1 MPEQVRYSLIVWEMM
16 NALREFPGPVSAS
29 QVAAVVGRRLA
40 PTAYENE
47 HVRSGGVRWEIILQ
61 FKSGDAATAGWMT
74 KRGGWALVEAGTRAL
89 EQFPTP
95 ERLYAELQRLV
106 RDVDQQR
113 KQAMHA
119 LSDVQQFITEAL
131 DVVEAGQ
138 WTAHNDLAELVG
150 TSAEEVGHFLASFKI
165 QIPNAYRVLNAD
177 GSIPDEGMLNAN
189 YRGTDILRRL
199 AQEGVRFDGSGHA
212 AHEQRLTSDA
222 LKDLLDTRREPD
234 VVMLSSARRAWMVR
248 GTNVEGQNL
257 VPEWRRW
264 KFISLSASQLGEVNH
279 DVTYEELKQQVETA
293 YQHKSYAYRGQR
305 LEELDRFI
313 RRMRPGDLVLSPSHG
328 GVYIGEVTSKPYRAD
343 PDEPLASLR
352 RDVDWFDGLEA
363 FDASELPAPVPAL
376 LQSQA
381 YVVDLTE
388 AYDQL
393 AALVPVKDKQESDV
407 VKPSPEVPRRT
418 LAFRPVSAEMA
429 AGLLMDRAELAK
441 IADLLWE
448 RKQLIF
454 YGPPGTGKTYL
465 AKALARQL
473 TEDGAVKLVQF
484 HPSYTYEDFFEGF
497 RPHGEDS
504 GKLSFKLTPGPFR
517 RFAEVA
523 KDNPTT
529 PYILIIDEINRAN
542 LAKVFGELY
551 FLLEYRDEAISLQY
565 SPSEEFTLPPNLFV
579 IGTMNTADRSIA
591 RIDTAMRRRFA
602 FVELDPRKPP
612 VQGLLARWLA
622 AAGLPDDSALLL
634 DALNAR
640 LGDAEAAIGPS
651 YLMRAAA
658 HDRPDGLERV
668 WQYEIMPLLE
678 DLFYGERNLD
688 SRYGL
693 AALRKAIGT
702 VAPVVAGEADADEA
716 EAGLPEP

>member
-1 MPEQVRYSLIVWEMM
+1 VAERVRFALLAWETLHVLRDADRPLQSREMIPLI
-16 NALREFPGPVSAS
+16 RERF
-29 QVAAVVGRRLA
+29 R
-40 PTAYENE
+40 PTLYENE
-47 HVRSGGVRWEIILQ
+47 AVRTGGVRWEIGVGFL
-61 FKSGDAATAGWMT
+61 SGDMVTIGWMT
-74 KRGGWALVEAGTRAL
+74 KRGGWSLVEAGIGAL
-89 EQFPTP
+89 EAFASPDQ
-95 ERLYAELQRLV
+95 LYAELMRLI
-106 RDVDQQR
+106 REVDERR
-113 KQAMHA
+113 KRAMHS
-119 LSDVQQFITEAL
+119 LSDVQQFVAKAL
-131 DVVEAGQ
+131 EVVEDGR
-138 WTAHNDLAELVG
+138 WTAHADLAELVG
-150 TSAEEVGHFLASFKI
+150 TDPDEVGHFLASFKV

-177 GSIPDEGMLNAN
+177 GSVPNEGMLNASF
-189 YRGTDILRRL
+189 RGTDLRRRL
-199 AQEGVRFDGSGHA
+199 VQEGVEFDATGHA
-212 AHEQRLTSDA
+212 AQEQRLTADA
-222 LKDLLDTRREPD
+222 LKDLLETRPEPD
-234 VVMLSSARRAWMVR
+234 AGPSVPARRAWMVR

-257 VPEWRRW
+257 VPGWRQR
-264 KFISLSASQLGEVNH
+264 KFISLSASQLGEVGQ
-279 DVTYEELKQQVETA
+279 DVSYEELKQQVETA

-313 RRMRPGDLVLSPSHG
+313 RRMRPGDLVLTPSHG
-328 GVYIGEVTSKPYRAD
+328 EVYIGEVTSKPYRAD
-343 PDEPLASLR
+343 SDEPLAVLR

-363 FDASELPAPVPAL
+363 FDASVLPAPVPAL

-393 AALVPVKDKQESDV
+393 AALVPVKNKQESDA

-473 TEDGAVKLVQF
+473 TENGAVKLVQF

-497 RPHGEDS
+497 RPHGED
-504 GKLSFKLTPGPFR
+504 GAKLSFKLTPGPFR

-565 SPSEEFTLPPNLFV
+565 SPGEEFTLPENLFV

-622 AAGLPDDSALLL
+622 AKGLPNDSALVL
-634 DALNAR
+634 DVLNAR
-640 LGDAEAAIGPS
+640 LGDADAAIGPS
-651 YLMRAAA
+651 YLMKASV

-668 WQYEIMPLLE
+668 WQYEIIPLLA
-678 DLFYGERNLD
+678 DLFYGERDLD

-693 AALRKAIGT
+693 AALRKGVGI
-702 VAPVVAGEADADEA
+702 VAPAVAGEAEADEA
-716 EAGLPEP
+716 VARSTES